1 MGRTNEEHESR
12 TSNKNTV
19 KTWHAKQIQ
28 KQNQVVV
35 SVFPMAK
42 KHANGTLRGCYELG
56 HNYVFSAALV
66 LLERSAG
73 EGREKWLKMTARFRK
88 LVMAGQLLPFQV
100 QFSESNIS
108 SLWTGNIE
116 ISLQDHPKVNTPKSH
131 NANVLSSE

>member
-1 MGRTNEEHESR
+1 MGRTNDEHESR

-19 KTWHAKQIQ
+19 KTCHAKQIQ

-42 KHANGTLRGCYELG
+42 KHANGTLRECYELG
-56 HNYVFSAALV
+56 LNYVFFTALV

-100 QFSESNIS
+100 QFAESNIPLLCS
-108 SLWTGNIE
+108 GNTGIV
-116 ISLQDHPKVNTPKSH
+116 PKIIRK
-131 NANVLSSE
+131 